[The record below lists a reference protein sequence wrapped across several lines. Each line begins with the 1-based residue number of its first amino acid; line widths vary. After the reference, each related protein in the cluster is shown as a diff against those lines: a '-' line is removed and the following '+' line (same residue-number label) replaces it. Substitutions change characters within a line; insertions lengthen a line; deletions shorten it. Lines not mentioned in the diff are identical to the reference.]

1 MEICFS
7 EQNSMTTSSFHL
19 GNKWQIKNTFLSL
32 FSDQNHDNTE
42 LDNLLNDLI
51 LSYPEHFGGSCDL
64 YEFTITQD
72 QVGGFER
79 LQMSTR
85 YIYEYDKTTYCR
97 SFNDITVPF
106 FIKNIARFAIISNTC
121 YELFDDVSDEY
132 GSIEFLKR
140 IACPEDGCNYG
151 IDASNIFNLYKH
163 IYPYRNISISEIG
176 NVSDWGIQ
184 ANTSVNESIQVL
196 GLAFCLDQNWT
207 MF

>member
-1 MEICFS
+1 
-7 EQNSMTTSSFHL
+7 SFRL

-32 FSDQNHDNTE
+32 FSDQNQENTE

-51 LSYPEHFGGSCDL
+51 LGYPEHFGGSCDL
-64 YEFTITQD
+64 YEFTIEQD
-72 QVGGFER
+72 QVKGFEQ
-79 LQMSTR
+79 LYLSLD
-85 YIYEYDKTTYCR
+85 INDYDKAAYCR
-97 SFNDITVPF
+97 NFNDITIPF
-106 FIKNIARFAIISNTC
+106 FVKNIARFAIISNTC
-121 YELFDDVSDEY
+121 YELFENEDDNY
-132 GSIEFLKR
+132 GSIEFIKN
-140 IACPEDGCNYG
+140 IACPDGCSSG

-184 ANTSVNESIQVL
+184 DPANINESIQVL